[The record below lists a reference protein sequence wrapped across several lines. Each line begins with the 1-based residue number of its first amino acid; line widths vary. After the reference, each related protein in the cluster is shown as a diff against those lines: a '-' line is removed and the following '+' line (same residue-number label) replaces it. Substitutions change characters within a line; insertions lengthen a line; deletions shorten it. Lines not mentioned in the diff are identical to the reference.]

1 MKQQEDRAELD
12 LTDHRLLFNNNTTV
26 LFQKYIFLLIVAVLG
41 GKYIFF
47 KKGVS

>member
-12 LTDHRLLFNNNTTV
+12 LTNHRLLFNNNTTV
-26 LFQKYIFLLIVAVLG
+26 LFQKYIFLIVAVLG